1 MPYPMNTLG
10 EPCADTDPHDTLSP
24 ILPAALPFTNTVNEP
39 PTNTPLCVVSHV
51 CGAQR
56 SPLRC
61 MPNPFANTLVLA
73 STVNL
78 GG

>member
-24 ILPAALPFTNTVNEP
+24 ILPAALPFMNTDDEP

-56 SPLRC
+56 SPLRWIR
-61 MPNPFANTLVLA
+61 NPFANVSGLA
-73 STVNL
+73 STANL